1 MTAQTIENRWKRKVG
16 AVVTG
21 NRAFGEVTVIVGGT
35 CGGGAAIRKHNVNC
49 LKCVGVALGC
59 KEIKK
64 GASFA

>member
-35 CGGGAAIRKHNVNC
+35 CGGGAAIR
-49 LKCVGVALGC
+49 C